1 VNHTLIML
9 IAAMRF
15 TLVVAAA
22 FASPEAAGGQDNS
35 PNAKTPA
42 SPFACN
48 RWALTPEQRK
58 RHFDELGP
66 QLRSLQKSVRELP
79 DGYEFEFS
87 PDSNTVQLLAEWAV
101 GERACCPFFDI
112 DMRLE
117 REGGS
122 LWLALTGR
130 EGIKRFIQ
138 ADGAAWILE
147 DDTRTVEEIPAS
159 NHQLHR

>member
-1 VNHTLIML
+1 LI
-9 IAAMRF
+9 
-15 TLVVAAA
+15 VVVV
-22 FASPEAAGGQDNS
+22 FALPESAGAQGSS
-35 PNAKTPA
+35 PNAKRPE

-48 RWALTPEQRK
+48 RSALTPEQRK

-66 QLRSLQKSVRELP
+66 KLVTLKKGVRELP
-79 DGYEFEFS
+79 NGYEFEFPS
-87 PDSNTVQLLAEWAV
+87 DAGTFQIITEWAI

-130 EGIKRFIQ
+130 EGVKQFIQ
-138 ADGAAWILE
+138 ADGASWIK
-147 DDTRTVEEIPAS
+147 R
-159 NHQLHR
+159 